1 MGAGKC
7 GANSLRNKLFC
18 YVDESGKNRLKWYE
32 ASQRTRIA
40 YIHGILSLLPREV
53 QLCFAHYHDS
63 LDYFALTVDA
73 IANAVHRTIEM
84 TPEQKTEPK
93 VTALIDG
100 LPKNQERMVGSLLR
114 KRGIRIDKVRGVKR
128 EENDVL
134 IRLAD
139 ALCGFVRQSLLNVP
153 EARSIFDEYI
163 KNGRLHNITIKS

>member
-1 MGAGKC
+1 MIESQREEIREIC
-7 GANSLRNKLFC
+7 ETIERH
-18 YVDESGKNRLKWYE
+18 SGKNRLKWYE

-40 YIHGILSLLPREV
+40 YIHDILTLLPAEV
-53 QLCFAHYHDS
+53 RMCFAHYHDS
-63 LDYFALTVDA
+63 LDYFVLTVDA
-73 IANAVHRTIEM
+73 IANAVHRTIEIIS
-84 TPEQKTEPK
+84 EQKNEPK

-139 ALCGFVRQSLLNVP
+139 ALCGFVRQAFMQVP
-153 EARSIFDEYI
+153 EARKIFDEYS
-163 KNGRLHNITIKS
+163 KNGRLQNVT